1 MLRYVR
7 LFLVF
12 TFLFILSTSWSFCSS
27 EGTLSVSDVVDL
39 LDAARPDSGMEL
51 KSVNVSNETVSASD
65 ASGFKAVM
73 LTVLGDYETV
83 VTDYVYSNS
92 SGYTTHSITIE
103 RDWSW
108 IMSAAMLI
116 VVVFCTFLS
125 CSSIL
130 KRF

>member
-1 MLRYVR
+1 MKKIITFVLV
-7 LFLVF
+7 LVF
-12 TFLFILSTSWSFCSS
+12 VLSFVVTSYASS
-27 EGTLSVSDVVDL
+27 EGTLSVSDVVDI
-39 LDAARPDSGMEL
+39 LDAARPDGMEL
-51 KSVNVSNETVSASD
+51 KSVNVSNERVSASD
-65 ASGFKAVM
+65 FSGFKAVM

-83 VTDYVYSNS
+83 VTDYVYQNT

-116 VVVFCTFLS
+116 VVTFCTFLS
-125 CSSIL
+125 VASIL

>member
-1 MLRYVR
+1 MKK
-7 LFLVF
+7 LFTFALVLVF
-12 TFLFILSTSWSFCSS
+12 LLCSVVTSFASS
-27 EGTLSVSDVVDL
+27 EGTLSVSDVVDI

-51 KSVNVSNETVSASD
+51 KSVNVSNERVSASD
-65 ASGFKAVM
+65 SSGFKAVM

-83 VTDYVYSNS
+83 VTDYVYQNQ

-116 VVVFCTFLS
+116 VVTFCTFLS
-125 CSSIL
+125 VSTIL

>member
-1 MLRYVR
+1 MRK
-7 LFLVF
+7 FLVF
-12 TFLFILSTSWSFCSS
+12 LLFTCLLLFPLSVYASS
-27 EGTLSVSDVVDL
+27 EGTLSVSDVVDI

-51 KSVNVSNETVSASD
+51 KSVNVSNERVSASD
-65 ASGFKAVM
+65 SSGFKAVM

-83 VTDYVYSNS
+83 VTDYVYQNQ

-116 VVVFCTFLS
+116 VVTFCTFLS
-125 CSSIL
+125 VSTIL